1 MNAATASVAVPGYVV
16 KRAALG
22 AVLRSLRKHDGHTF
36 PLTFILNC
44 TFHSF
49 TPDL

>member
-22 AVLRSLRKHDGHTF
+22 AVLRSLRKYDHTF

-49 TPDL
+49 TPAL